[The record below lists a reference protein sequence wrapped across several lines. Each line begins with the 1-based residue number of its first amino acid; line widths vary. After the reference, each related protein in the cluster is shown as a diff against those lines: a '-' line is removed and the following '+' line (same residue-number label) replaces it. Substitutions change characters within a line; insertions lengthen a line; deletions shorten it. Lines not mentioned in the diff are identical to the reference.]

1 MIITNE
7 LLVKSARK
15 LVYAVFEDEMELFLS
30 VPTFIYPV
38 IENAITNSP

>member
-15 LVYAVFEDEMELFLS
+15 LVYSVFEDDMELFLS

>member
-15 LVYAVFEDEMELFLS
+15 LVYAVFEDDM
-30 VPTFIYPV
+30 
-38 IENAITNSP
+38 